1 MRKDKTMDFVV
12 VSIFAAPF
20 ICTGMAF
27 LMQIAE
33 KKIKA
38 VLAGK
43 AKTAEQYDQN
53 ISSSALLGR
62 PISFD
67 TASRGL
73 CPL

>member
-43 AKTAEQYDQN
+43 AKTAERHNCKIEKLNYIESDN
-53 ISSSALLGR
+53 RRAV
-62 PISFD
+62 
-67 TASRGL
+67 
-73 CPL
+73 

>member
-38 VLAGK
+38 VLAVK
-43 AKTAEQYDQN
+43 AKTAEHHKCKIEKLSYIGSDN
-53 ISSSALLGR
+53 R
-62 PISFD
+62 
-67 TASRGL
+67 TAV
-73 CPL
+73 

>member
-1 MRKDKTMDFVV
+1 MRKDKTMEFILVC
-12 VSIFAAPF
+12 ILTAPF

-43 AKTAEQYDQN
+43 AKTAENHKCQIEK
-53 ISSSALLGR
+53 ISYIEGKNRKAV
-62 PISFD
+62 
-67 TASRGL
+67 
-73 CPL
+73 

>member
-12 VSIFAAPF
+12 ISIFAAPF

-43 AKTAEQYDQN
+43 AKTAKSHNCTIEKLSYIESDN
-53 ISSSALLGR
+53 R
-62 PISFD
+62 
-67 TASRGL
+67 TAV
-73 CPL
+73 

>member
-38 VLAGK
+38 VLAVK
-43 AKTAEQYDQN
+43 AKTAERHKCKIEKLSYIGSDN
-53 ISSSALLGR
+53 R
-62 PISFD
+62 
-67 TASRGL
+67 TAV
-73 CPL
+73 